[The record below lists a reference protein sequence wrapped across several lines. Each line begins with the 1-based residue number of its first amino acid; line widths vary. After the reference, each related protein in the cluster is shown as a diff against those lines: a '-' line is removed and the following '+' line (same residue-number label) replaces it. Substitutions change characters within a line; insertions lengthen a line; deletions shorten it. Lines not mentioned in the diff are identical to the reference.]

1 MSIKLDSNAKIN
13 LALSINYKRSDEMHD
28 ISTIMQEIDLHDTIE
43 LSTNET
49 NQINIVS
56 KGIQVP
62 EDQTNLCYIAANL
75 FLLENKINKGVDIVI
90 HKNIPVGG
98 GLGGGSSN
106 ASSVIKGLFKLFD
119 ISSDSKIFYKISS
132 NIGAD
137 VSFFYN
143 GGMQYATGIG
153 DQLMPLPPLLDQYYF
168 LLIFPEF
175 SISTPWAYK
184 EYKNYLENQSNESN
198 FVPLSD
204 KVDFSLWR
212 NDFEK
217 VVLST
222 YPEIKQIKNDLQNS
236 QSLFAALS
244 GSGSTMFGVYDNL
257 ELAAKARSL
266 FKDFQTCIALPVN

>member
-1 MSIKLDSNAKIN
+1 
-13 LALSINYKRSDEMHD
+13 
-28 ISTIMQEIDLHDTIE
+28 
-43 LSTNET
+43 
-49 NQINIVS
+49 
-56 KGIQVP
+56 
-62 EDQTNLCYIAANL
+62 
-75 FLLENKINKGVDIVI
+75 
-90 HKNIPVGG
+90 
-98 GLGGGSSN
+98 
-106 ASSVIKGLFKLFD
+106 
-119 ISSDSKIFYKISS
+119 
-132 NIGAD
+132 
-137 VSFFYN
+137 
-143 GGMQYATGIG
+143 MQYATGIG
-153 DQLMPLPPLLDQYYF
+153 DQLMSLPPLLDQYYF

-222 YPEIKQIKNDLQNS
+222 YPEIKQMKNDLQNS

-257 ELAAKARSL
+257 ELATNARSL

>member
-222 YPEIKQIKNDLQNS
+222 YPEIKQMKNDLQNS

-257 ELAAKARSL
+257 ELAINARSL

>member
-62 EDQTNLCYIAANL
+62 EDETNLCYIAANL

-222 YPEIKQIKNDLQNS
+222 YPEIKQMKNDLQNS

-257 ELAAKARSL
+257 ELATNARSL
-266 FKDFQTCIALPVN
+266 FKDFQTRIALPVN

>member
-1 MSIKLDSNAKIN
+1 MSIKLRSNAKIN
-13 LALSINYKRSDEMHD
+13 LALSINYKRSDEFHD

-43 LSTNET
+43 LSKNQS
-49 NQINIVS
+49 NQINIIS
-56 KGIQVP
+56 RGIKAP
-62 EDQTNLCYIAANL
+62 EDETNLCYIAANL
-75 FLLENKINKGVDIVI
+75 FFLENKINRGVDII
-90 HKNIPVGG
+90 LNKNIPVGG

-106 ASSVIKGLFKLFD
+106 ASSVIKGLSQLFN
-119 ISSDSKIFYKISS
+119 ISIDSKIFNKLSS
-132 NIGAD
+132 KIGAD
-137 VSFFYN
+137 VPFFYN

-153 DQLMPLPPLLDQYYF
+153 DQLKSLPPLLDKYYF
-168 LLIFPEF
+168 LLIFPEI

-257 ELAAKARSL
+257 ELATKACSL
-266 FKDFQTCIALPVN
+266 FKDFQTCITLPVN

>member
-119 ISSDSKIFYKISS
+119 ISSNSKIFYKISS

-168 LLIFPEF
+168 LLIFPKF

-222 YPEIKQIKNDLQNS
+222 YPEIKQMKNDLQNS

-257 ELAAKARSL
+257 EFVANARNK
-266 FKDFQTCIALPVN
+266 FKDFQTSIALPVN

>member
-119 ISSDSKIFYKISS
+119 ISNDSKIFYKISS

-222 YPEIKQIKNDLQNS
+222 YPEIKQMKNDLQNS

-257 ELAAKARSL
+257 ELAINARSL

>member
-1 MSIKLDSNAKIN
+1 MSIKLYSNAKIN
-13 LALSINYKRSDEMHD
+13 LALSINYKRSDELHD
-28 ISTIMQEIDLHDTIE
+28 ISTIMQEIDLYDTIE
-43 LSTNET
+43 LSKNQS
-49 NQINIVS
+49 NQINIIS
-56 KGIQVP
+56 RGIKVP
-62 EDQTNLCYIAANL
+62 EDKTNLCYIAANL
-75 FLLENKINKGVDIVI
+75 FFLENKINSGVDITI
-90 HKNIPVGG
+90 NKNIPVGG

-106 ASSVIKGLFKLFD
+106 ASSVIKGLSQLFN
-119 ISSDSKIFYKISS
+119 ISIDSKIFDKFSS
-132 NIGAD
+132 KIGAD
-137 VSFFYN
+137 VPFFYN
-143 GGMQYATGIG
+143 GGIQYATGIG
-153 DQLMPLPPLLDQYYF
+153 DQLKPLSPLLDKYYF
-168 LLIFPEF
+168 LLIFPEI

-257 ELAAKARSL
+257 ELAAKARRL

>member
-1 MSIKLDSNAKIN
+1 MSIKLYSNAKIN
-13 LALSINYKRSDEMHD
+13 LALSINYKRSDDMHD
-28 ISTIMQEIDLHDTIE
+28 ISTVMQEIDLHDTIE

-49 NQINIVS
+49 NQINIIS

-62 EDQTNLCYIAANL
+62 EDETNLCYIAANL
-75 FLLENKINKGVDIVI
+75 FLLENKIDKGVNIII

-106 ASSVIKGLFKLFD
+106 ASCVIKGLFELFNID
-119 ISSDSKIFYKISS
+119 KDSKIFYKISS

-143 GGMQYATGIG
+143 GGIQYATGIG
-153 DQLMPLPPLLDQYYF
+153 DQLTRLPPLLDQYYF
-168 LLIFPEF
+168 LLIFPKF
-175 SISTPWAYK
+175 SISTPWAYR

-222 YPEIKQIKNDLQNS
+222 YPEIKQMKNDLQNS

-257 ELAAKARSL
+257 ELATNARSL

>member
-62 EDQTNLCYIAANL
+62 EDETNLCYIAANL

-119 ISSDSKIFYKISS
+119 ISNDSKIFYKISS

-222 YPEIKQIKNDLQNS
+222 YPEIKQMKNDLQNS

-257 ELAAKARSL
+257 ELAINARSL

>member
-62 EDQTNLCYIAANL
+62 EDETNLCYIAANL

-119 ISSDSKIFYKISS
+119 ISNDSKIFYKISS

-175 SISTPWAYK
+175 SVSTPWAYK

-222 YPEIKQIKNDLQNS
+222 YPEIKQMKNDLQNS

-257 ELAAKARSL
+257 ELAINARSL